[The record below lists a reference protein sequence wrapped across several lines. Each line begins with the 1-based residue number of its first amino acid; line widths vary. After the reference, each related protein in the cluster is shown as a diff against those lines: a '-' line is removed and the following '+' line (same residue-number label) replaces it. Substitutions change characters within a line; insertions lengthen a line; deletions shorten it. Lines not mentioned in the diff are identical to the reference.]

1 MGIPFPYPLA
11 AVPSGCLAFNGQTF
25 NKTTY
30 PILAQKYPSGRLPDL
45 RGVFIRGWDNGKGI
59 DSGRAILTEQM
70 DALQNIT
77 GRLTT
82 YRRTDRNLVMP
93 SGAFASIRTQN
104 GSMGS
109 GGADDWAMEVEFNAS
124 KVVRT
129 STETRPRNIAYQ
141 YICLAA

>member
-1 MGIPFPYPLA
+1 MTLTLQIQQILDGKTISQREIAQQAGINAGALSAYLKGTY
-11 AVPSGCLAFNGQTF
+11 SGNIANVESALE
-25 NKTTY
+25 
-30 PILAQKYPSGRLPDL
+30 
-45 RGVFIRGWDNGKGI
+45 KGI